1 MADLKIS
8 QLSSATL
15 PLAGTEVL
23 PIVQSGAT
31 TKVPTDD
38 LTVRNIRSNAST
50 GILQMTGPAAG
61 STRVMTVPNANFTAA
76 RTDAAQTFTGTQSF
90 GTMDTTGL
98 RTSTSNGTILTFAG
112 YLGLVPANGNT
123 KTLTITF
130 DSALGTNSDAQM
142 LVDTTL
148 FGDYNNWDARGVKQI
163 VSTFTIP
170 AAKTTITN
178 TGDVTGVST
187 ATGIGGVGVFTRTG
201 ATSSTSAMTVVYTF
215 NAASATG
222 SYIAYRVSVVLN
234 CVTAADSRKFTLSW
248 S

>member
-31 TKVPTDD
+31 AKVATDD
-38 LTVRNIRSNAST
+38 LTVKNIRSNATT
-50 GILQMTGPAAG
+50 GVLQVAGPAVG
-61 STRVMTVPNANFTAA
+61 TTRVMTTPNANFTAA

-90 GTMDTTGL
+90 GTTDTTSL
-98 RTSTSNGTILTFAG
+98 RTSTSNGTILTIAG
-112 YLGLVPANGNT
+112 YLGLTPANGNT

-130 DSALGTNSDAQM
+130 DSALGTNSDAKL

-148 FGDYNNWDARGVKQI
+148 FGDFNNWDARGVKQI
-163 VSTFTIP
+163 VSVFTIP
-170 AAKTTITN
+170 AAKTTITS
-178 TGDVTGVST
+178 TGDVTGVTT
-187 ATGIGGVGVFTRTG
+187 ATGIGAAGVFTRTG
-201 ATSSTSAMTVVYTF
+201 ATSSTTAMTVVYTF
-215 NAASATG
+215 NAGSAAG
-222 SYIAYRVSVVLN
+222 SYIAYRVSVALS
-234 CVTAADSRKFTLSW
+234 CVTAADSRRFLLSW